1 MIIILSKDDKTN
13 IDYNHI
19 IGWTRRK
26 LKVNQLLIKRV
37 KVFDPLISKYKKHF
51 YLLRVNEVFGKFAY
65 VEILK

>member
-1 MIIILSKDDKTN
+1 MIIILSKDNKTN

-19 IGWTRRK
+19 IGWTKRK

-37 KVFDPLISKYKKHF
+37 KVFDPLINKYKKHF
-51 YLLRVNEVFGKFAY
+51 YLLRVNEVFDKFAY

>member
-1 MIIILSKDDKTN
+1 MIIILSKDNKTN

-19 IGWTRRK
+19 IGWTKRK
-26 LKVNQLLIKRV
+26 LNVNQLLIKRV

-51 YLLRVNEVFGKFAY
+51 YLLRVNELFGKFAY

>member
-19 IGWTRRK
+19 IGWTKRK
-26 LKVNQLLIKRV
+26 LKVNQLMIKRV

>member
-1 MIIILSKDDKTN
+1 MIIILSKDNKTN

-19 IGWTRRK
+19 IGWTKRK
-26 LKVNQLLIKRV
+26 LKVNQLLIKSV

-51 YLLRVNEVFGKFAY
+51 YLLRVNELFGKFAY

>member
-1 MIIILSKDDKTN
+1 MIIILSKDNKTN

-19 IGWTRRK
+19 IGWTKRK
-26 LKVNQLLIKRV
+26 LNVNQLLIKRV
-37 KVFDPLISKYKKHF
+37 KVFDPLINKYKKHF

>member
-1 MIIILSKDDKTN
+1 M
-13 IDYNHI
+13 
-19 IGWTRRK
+19 
-26 LKVNQLLIKRV
+26 IKRV

>member
-1 MIIILSKDDKTN
+1 MIIILSKDNKTN

-19 IGWTRRK
+19 IGWTKRK

-51 YLLRVNEVFGKFAY
+51 YLLRVNEVFDKFAY

>member
-1 MIIILSKDDKTN
+1 MIIILSKDNKTN

-19 IGWTRRK
+19 IGWTKRK
-26 LKVNQLLIKRV
+26 LKANQLLIKRV
-37 KVFDPLISKYKKHF
+37 KVFDPLINKYKKHF

>member
-1 MIIILSKDDKTN
+1 MIIILSKVDKTN

-19 IGWTRRK
+19 IGWTKRK

-37 KVFDPLISKYKKHF
+37 KVFDPLIGKYKKHF
-51 YLLRVNEVFGKFAY
+51 YLLRVNELFGKFAY

>member
-19 IGWTRRK
+19 IGWTKRK
-26 LKVNQLLIKRV
+26 LKVNQLLIRRV